1 MVNIRLLD
9 SKVLAQS
16 SKPISIVL
24 GFISFVTIFVEI
36 PDDLKLWVLLGAVLF
51 IGLIHIGSW
60 IRLKK
65 LTHIKVKVD
74 NTQVTVKVGDIF
86 AQDGLKVIAFNEY
99 FDTTVDDV
107 LIARNTLNGRFL
119 TEKLDIRISDLDKR
133 IAKYPFH
140 EDDVL
145 EVNEQ
150 RRVGKKV
157 RYKLGTIYPHGDEY
171 LLAAFS
177 RFNDRNKAVLTMPEY
192 LAFMINFWDN
202 LNNIYAG
209 RNVSTTIM
217 GSGITLITKHRGI
230 SAHELLK
237 IMLWTYRVSETR
249 VARPAILSVIVGND
263 LAKEINFAEIEAATH
278 GL

>member
-1 MVNIRLLD
+1 MINIRLLD

-24 GFISFVTIFVEI
+24 GFISFVTIFVVI
-36 PDDLKLWVLLGAVLF
+36 QDDLKLWVFLEALCLIA
-51 IGLIHIGSW
+51 LIHVRAW
-60 IRLKK
+60 KRLEN
-65 LTHIKVKVD
+65 LTSIKVKVD

-86 AQDGLKVIAFNEY
+86 EQDGLKVIAFNEY
-99 FDTTVDDV
+99 FDTAVDDV
-107 LIARNTLNGRFL
+107 LIARNTLNGKFL
-119 TEKLDIRISDLDKR
+119 TEKLNIRTSDLDKR
-133 IAKYPFH
+133 IAKYGFH
-140 EDDVL
+140 EGDILGVD
-145 EVNEQ
+145 EK
-150 RRVGKKV
+150 RRVGKKI
-157 RYKLGTIYPHGDEY
+157 RYRLGTIYPHGNEY

-202 LNNIYAG
+202 LNSIYAG

-217 GSGITLITKHRGI
+217 GSGITQIYEHKGI
-230 SAHELLK
+230 SPHELLK

-249 VARPAILSVIVGND
+249 VKHPAILSVIIGPD
-263 LAKEINFAEIEAATH
+263 LVEQINFAEIEAAAH